1 MEKKTLIKLHVIF
14 WIVLSSILIFDI
26 FIYNADE
33 YSAHRYATVS
43 IRILLN
49 IFTFYSFY
57 FFVTPRVFSKKGL
70 TYLIFFEIAYLI
82 IFGFIFAFLT
92 YFPLAYIKSPDN
104 PFEYT
109 LANGIKDRIFA
120 SAAYISMISILGT
133 LAKVS
138 LIWYRNQIK
147 QKEIEKQ
154 NITNELAMLRAQI
167 NPHFLFN
174 TLNNIKSLTKSLPS
188 KAINSVD
195 KLMSIMNYML
205 YESSQESVLLVNEIE
220 HINNYLDLEKIR
232 YSDADFID
240 FKISGDYSK
249 VRIPPLIFMPF
260 IENAFKHGNRL
271 CPIPGIKIKIDVEKS
286 NIHFEM
292 SNYTRD
298 NFELHGRNSGF
309 GLANIRR
316 RLDLLFDNKYEL
328 DIMNENN
335 IYSVKLNLII
345 Q

>member
-1 MEKKTLIKLHVIF
+1 MEKKTLIKLHIIF
-14 WIVLSSILIFDI
+14 WIVLSSISLFDS
-26 FIYNADE
+26 FIYNIDA
-33 YSAHRYATVS
+33 YSAHRYITVS

-49 IFTFYSFY
+49 VFTFYSFY
-57 FFVTPRVFSKKGL
+57 FFVSTRTFNKKGITFL
-70 TYLIFFEIAYLI
+70 VFFEIVYLI
-82 IFGFIFAFLT
+82 VFGFIFTFLT
-92 YFPLAYIKSPDN
+92 YFPFAYIKSPSN

-109 LANGIKDRIFA
+109 LANGIKDRIFFIL
-120 SAAYISMISILGT
+120 AYIAVFSFLGILS
-133 LAKVS
+133 KVS

-147 QKEIEKQ
+147 QKETEKQ
-154 NITNELAMLRAQI
+154 NISNELAMLRAQI

-195 KLMSIMNYML
+195 KLMSIMQYML
-205 YESSQESVLLVNEIE
+205 YESSQESVPLLNEIG

-232 YSDADFID
+232 YSDTDFID

-249 VRIPPLIFMPF
+249 ILIPPLIFMPF

-271 CPIPGIKIKIDVEKS
+271 CPAPGIKIKIDVLKS
-286 NIHFEM
+286 NILFEI
-292 SNYTRD
+292 SNYTKD
-298 NFELHGRNSGF
+298 NFEAQNKNSGF

-328 DIMNENN
+328 NITNENN
-335 IYSVKLNLII
+335 TYSVKLNLII

>member
-1 MEKKTLIKLHVIF
+1 MEKKTLIKLHILF
-14 WIVLSSILIFDI
+14 WIVLSSISFTDSY
-26 FIYNADE
+26 IYNLDA
-33 YSAHRYATVS
+33 YSAHRYITVI

-49 IFTFYSFY
+49 IFTFYAFY
-57 FFVTPRVFSKKGL
+57 FFVTPRVFNRKGL
-70 TYLIFFEIAYLI
+70 TYLISFEIAYLI
-82 IFGFIFAFLT
+82 VFGFIFTFLT
-92 YFPLAYIKSPDN
+92 FFPYAYINAPGN
-104 PFEYT
+104 PFEFT
-109 LANGIKDRIFA
+109 LANGIRDRIFA
-120 SAAYISMISILGT
+120 VVAYISMVSVLGILS
-133 LAKVS
+133 KVS

-147 QKEIEKQ
+147 QKETEKQ

-188 KAINSVD
+188 KATNSVD
-195 KLMSIMNYML
+195 KLISIMQYML
-205 YESSQESVLLVNEIE
+205 YDSSQETVPLVNEIG

-232 YSDADFID
+232 YSDADFIV

-249 VRIPPLIFMPF
+249 ILIPPLIFMPF

-271 CPIPGIKIKIDVEKS
+271 SPSPGIKIKIDISKTDILFEIS
-286 NIHFEM
+286 NF
-292 SNYTRD
+292 TKD
-298 NFELHGRNSGF
+298 NFDSQNKNSGF

-328 DIMNENN
+328 TISNDTN

-345 Q
+345 L

>member
-1 MEKKTLIKLHVIF
+1 MEKKTLIKLHIIF
-14 WIVLSSILIFDI
+14 WIVLSSISLFDM
-26 FIYNADE
+26 FIYNIDA

-49 IFTFYSFY
+49 IITFYAFY
-57 FFVTPRVFSKKGL
+57 FFVTPRVFCKKGL
-70 TYLIFFEIAYLI
+70 INLISFEIAYLAV
-82 IFGFIFAFLT
+82 FGFIFAFLT

-104 PFEYT
+104 PIEYT

-120 SAAYISMISILGT
+120 SVAYISMVSVLGT
-133 LAKVS
+133 LSKVA
-138 LIWYRNQIK
+138 LIWYLNQIK
-147 QKEIEKQ
+147 QKETEKQ
-154 NITNELAMLRAQI
+154 NISNELAMLRAQI

-195 KLMSIMNYML
+195 KLMSIMQYML
-205 YESSQESVLLVNEIE
+205 YESSQETVSLVNEIA

-232 YSDADFID
+232 YNDPDFID

-249 VRIPPLIFMPF
+249 IFIPPLIFMPF

-271 CPIPGIKIKIDVEKS
+271 CPVPGIKIKIDVQKS
-286 NIHFEM
+286 NIRFEII
-292 SNYTRD
+292 NYTKD
-298 NFELHGRNSGF
+298 NNEAQSRNSGF

-316 RLDLLFDNKYEL
+316 RLDLLFGNKYDL
-328 DIMNENN
+328 NITNENN
-335 IYSVKLNLII
+335 TYSVKLNLII
-345 Q
+345 L